1 MYSTKTKFPVDE
13 PFNSAQN
20 SSEENPSRGIFPPKP
35 IIAEKSQNSLVR
47 SLISLFVYALL
58 FYFIFNQN
66 IVYIAAIL
74 LVIIVHEM
82 GHFLFMKLF
91 NYSNVKIFIVPLL
104 GAFTSGK
111 KQKVSQWQL
120 TLIILGGPVSGIII
134 GSVIFWLNKDLHNET
149 LTMLASCFLAINLL
163 NCLPFHPLDGGR
175 LVETLFFKENYI
187 IRLVF
192 GIISIIAL
200 TCIFIFTKSL
210 LLVVIPVMIGLELF
224 NESKHQKIREYLKQE
239 RINYY
244 TDYENLPDKDYW
256 LIRDCLIFSF
266 PKKYSSIRAGHYEYS
281 PIEPVIVQQITAVLQ
296 VNLKQDL
303 NVFKRILVLLFYIF
317 LFVGPIIL
325 VLLNSKSF

>member
-1 MYSTKTKFPVDE
+1 MDE
-13 PFNSAQN
+13 PYNSDQN
-20 SSEENPSRGIFPPKP
+20 SSEQNSSNGIFPPKP
-35 IIAEKSQNSLVR
+35 VIAEKTQNSFVR

-58 FYFIFNQN
+58 FYLIFDRN
-66 IVYIAAIL
+66 IAYIAAIL
-74 LVIIVHEM
+74 LVIIIHEM

-111 KQKVSQWQL
+111 KQQVSQWQL
-120 TLIILGGPVSGIII
+120 TLIILAGPVPGIII
-134 GSVIFWLNKDLHNET
+134 GSVLYWFNRDLNNET

-175 LVETLFFKENYI
+175 LVETLFFRENYV

-192 GIISIIAL
+192 GIISIVAL
-200 TCIFIFTKSL
+200 SCIFIFVKSL
-210 LLVVIPVMIGLELF
+210 LLIVIPVMIGLELF
-224 NESKHQKIREYLKQE
+224 NESKHQKIREYLRQE
-239 RINYY
+239 KINYY

-266 PKKYSSIRAGHYEYS
+266 PKKYNGLSAGRYEYTALE
-281 PIEPVIVQQITAVLQ
+281 PIIVQQITAVLQ

-303 NVFKRILVLLFYIF
+303 TIFKRILVLLFYIF

>member
-1 MYSTKTKFPVDE
+1 MNE
-13 PFNSAQN
+13 PYNINQN
-20 SSEENPSRGIFPPKP
+20 SSEENPSQGIFPPKP
-35 IIAEKSQNSLVR
+35 VIAEKTQNAFVR
-47 SLISLFVYALL
+47 SIISLFVYALL
-58 FYFIFNQN
+58 FYFIFNRN
-66 IVYIAAIL
+66 ITYIAAIL
-74 LVIIVHEM
+74 LVIIIHEM

-111 KQKVSQWQL
+111 KQQVSQWQL
-120 TLIILGGPVSGIII
+120 TLIILAGPVPGIII
-134 GSVIFWLNKDLHNET
+134 GALLYWFNRDLHDET

-175 LVETLFFKENYI
+175 LVETLFFKENYV

-200 TCIFIFTKSL
+200 AFIFIFIKSL

-224 NESKHQKIREYLKQE
+224 NESKHQKIREYLRQE
-239 RINYY
+239 KINYY
-244 TDYENLPDKDYW
+244 TDYHNLPDKDYW

-266 PKKYSSIRAGHYEYS
+266 PKKYTSLSAGRYEYTALE
-281 PIEPVIVQQITAVLQ
+281 PIIVQQITAVLQ

-303 NVFKRILVLLFYIF
+303 NIFKRILVLLFYIF
-317 LFVGPIIL
+317 LFVGPIVL